1 MIKLLSYNYYQNADL
16 SEFEFVEEE
25 TEQKIDL
32 TLYKDGITVTS
43 SGATI
48 ETIKECVSFV
58 ENWEF

>member
-16 SEFEFVEEE
+16 LEFEFVEEE
-25 TEQKIDL
+25 TEQTVGI
-32 TLYKDGITVTS
+32 TLYKGGIEVTS
-43 SGATI
+43 SGSTI